1 MWQCLACVSQAIHS
15 ILTIAI
21 LGIILA
27 CSSTLL
33 FELKFIWGSRLVAS
47 WYNYHRVSAL
57 LSLIP
62 SLEYC
67 LEE

>member
-1 MWQCLACVSQAIHS
+1 MWQCLACVSQAIRS

-33 FELKFIWGSRLVAS
+33 FELKFIWERRLVAS
-47 WYNYHRVSAL
+47 WYDYHRVSAL